1 MAKSNKNAG
10 KAGRVA
16 ASGIAARGYTFAR
29 NVNWPAVWLR
39 AQWLAHH
46 SKRLYD
52 NLDEAERK
60 EFMTLVVP
68 MKGGKSPKASLVSK
82 TDRERIQQLVTK
94 AIFGDSKK

>member
-1 MAKSNKNAG
+1 VAKSKN
-10 KAGRVA
+10 KAGSAAA
-16 ASGIAARGYTFAR
+16 ASVAARGYAFAR

-60 EFMTLVVP
+60 EFMALVVP
-68 MKGGKSPKASLVSK
+68 MKGGKSPKASLVDK
-82 TDRERIQQLVTK
+82 TDRARIQELVTK
-94 AIFGDSKK
+94 ALFGDTKK

>member
-1 MAKSNKNAG
+1 MAKSKN
-10 KAGRVA
+10 KAGSA
-16 ASGIAARGYTFAR
+16 AAAGIAARGYAFAR

-60 EFMTLVVP
+60 EFMELVVP
-68 MKGGKSPKASLVSK
+68 MKGGKSPKASLVDK
-82 TDRERIQQLVTK
+82 TDRARIQELVTK
-94 AIFGDSKK
+94 ALFGDTKK

>member
-1 MAKSNKNAG
+1 M
-10 KAGRVA
+10 VVP
-16 ASGIAARGYTFAR
+16 FALVSR
-29 NVNWPAVWLR
+29 FHKFPCNVNWPAVLLR

-46 SKRLYD
+46 SKRFYY
-52 NLDEAERK
+52 NLDVAERK
-60 EFMTLVVP
+60 EFMALVVP

>member
-1 MAKSNKNAG
+1 MAKSKN
-10 KAGRVA
+10 KAGSAAA
-16 ASGIAARGYTFAR
+16 ASVAARGYAFAR

-60 EFMTLVVP
+60 EFMELVVP
-68 MKGGKSPKASLVSK
+68 MKGGKSPKASLVDK
-82 TDRERIQQLVTK
+82 TDRARIQELVTK
-94 AIFGDSKK
+94 ALFGDTKK

>member
-1 MAKSNKNAG
+1 MAKTNKTASG
-10 KAGRVA
+10 A
-16 ASGIAARGYTFAR
+16 AAAGIAARGYAFAR

-60 EFMTLVVP
+60 EFMELVVP

-82 TDRERIQQLVTK
+82 TDRARIQELVTK
-94 AIFGDSKK
+94 ALFGDTKK

>member
-1 MAKSNKNAG
+1 MAKSKN
-10 KAGRVA
+10 KAGSAAA
-16 ASGIAARGYTFAR
+16 ASVAARGYAFAR